1 MSNIEQLDADD
12 GITFSYKGTEEDQV
26 ILLKRAI
33 MNDVPILSFM
43 EHVTNLEDVF
53 MEITK
58 GAD

>member
-1 MSNIEQLDADD
+1 MVLA
-12 GITFSYKGTEEDQV
+12 FSFKGTDEDQV
-26 ILLKRAI
+26 ELLNNA
-33 MNDVPILSFM
+33 MANDIPILSFT